1 MHYMLFLLYIVS
13 MSKTNR
19 FSSKM
24 IICLFVTK
32 RSFQNLQ
39 LRHFLKKYI
48 SLYPQE
54 IFEMVTSLFFAKLFP
69 KHLNMLIGS
78 L

>member
-19 FSSKM
+19 FSPKM

-39 LRHFLKKYI
+39 LRHFLKYI

-54 IFEMVTSLFFAKLFP
+54 VFEMVTLLFFAKLFP